1 MSTSLESE
9 IPWLI
14 VILPPIMSDI
24 AIFSCLKEEEVGSG
38 EIEVCRG
45 RRE

>member
-24 AIFSCLKEEEVGSG
+24 AIFFLS
-38 EIEVCRG
+38 
-45 RRE
+45 